1 MEHFKYDTIC
11 LSGGGTKGMSFIGAL
26 DYLIANNFIDLQKI
40 NNWVGT
46 SIGAV
51 ISFMITIGY
60 TPEDIGNFFINF
72 NFEKLEPDICVNE
85 LLINYGIDTGDKV
98 MFILTHFL
106 KLKLNIN
113 DITFSKHY
121 ELTNKKLTVISTN
134 FTKGVEA
141 VFNYELTPDLS
152 ILLAIRMTISVPLFF
167 TPVLYNSEYYID
179 GAIINN
185 FPICHCNPKKTL
197 GLYIKN
203 TSTNELNSIFSMIT
217 GCMGIICD
225 TITNKDC
232 SLNNYDVIEILNSNF
247 GFMNL
252 KLDLEKKY
260 KIINLGQNSARF
272 YIDNLPYTICK
283 KLVNELIDQIIA
295 TH

>member
-1 MEHFKYDTIC
+1 MENFNYDTIC
-11 LSGGGTKGMSFIGAL
+11 LSGGGTKGMSFVGAL
-26 DYLIANNFIDLQKI
+26 DYLVSNGFIDLLKI

-46 SIGAV
+46 SVGAV

-72 NFEKLEPDICVNE
+72 NFEKLEPDICIDE
-85 LLINYGIDTGDKV
+85 LLINHGVDTGDKF

-106 KLKLNIN
+106 KVKLNLD
-113 DITFSKHY
+113 DITFKEHY
-121 ELTNKKLTVISTN
+121 ELTNKKLSVISTN
-134 FTKGVEA
+134 FTKGTEA
-141 VFNYELTPDLS
+141 IFNYELTPDLS
-152 ILLAIRMTISVPLFF
+152 ILLGLRMSISVPLFF

-185 FPICHCNPKKTL
+185 FPICHCDPKKTL

-203 TSTNELNSIFSMIT
+203 TSKNELTSIFSIIT
-217 GCMGIICD
+217 GCMSIICD
-225 TITNKDC
+225 TITTKDC

-252 KLDLEKKY
+252 KLDLDKKY

-283 KLVNELIDQIIA
+283 KVIYELIDEIIA

>member
-98 MFILTHFL
+98 MFILTNFL

-152 ILLAIRMTISVPLFF
+152 ILLAIRMSISVPLFF